1 MNTMQIT
8 NEARDQLKQ
17 VFAEQAANGLRV
29 YFAGFG

>member
-1 MNTMQIT
+1 MMQIT
-8 NEARDQLKQ
+8 NEAREQLKQ

>member
-1 MNTMQIT
+1 MMQIT

-17 VFAEQAANGLRV
+17 VFAEQAAKGLRV

>member
-8 NEARDQLKQ
+8 NDARDQLKQ
-17 VFAEQAANGLRV
+17 VFADQAANGIRV

>member
-1 MNTMQIT
+1 MQIT

-17 VFAEQAANGLRV
+17 VFAEQATNGLRV

>member
-1 MNTMQIT
+1 MQIT

-17 VFAEQAANGLRV
+17 VLLDQAEKGLRV

>member
-1 MNTMQIT
+1 MQIT

-17 VFAEQAANGLRV
+17 VFAEQEANGLRV